1 MTDTDFHLIEL
12 TWCSMTP
19 MEKALWGTAVAL
31 NSQDTDGGLAAADAA
46 ITKLRSFAGVRSHR
60 PEPEYEAARANV
72 YMEYEEFATWYAVEF
87 RIRHT
92 FDRDH
97 RSPSPDEVKAAYERY
112 ARGRYDFY

>member
-72 YMEYEEFATWYAVEF
+72 YVEYEEFATWYAVEF

-112 ARGRYDFY
+112 ARGRCDFY